1 MKFSLWLRA
10 VDQWFPNFL
19 FHAPFPLLTRLHDTT
34 GCQTGCTTGLTTRLY
49 NRFDNRVERTATVR
63 STGCQ
68 TAFLTTGCIHD
79 TAGCQSGF

>member
-10 VDQWFPNFL
+10 ADQWFPNFL
-19 FHAPFPLLTRLHDTT
+19 FHAPFPLLPRLHD
-34 GCQTGCTTGLTTRLY
+34 TTGLTTRLY

-79 TAGCQSGF
+79 TAGC